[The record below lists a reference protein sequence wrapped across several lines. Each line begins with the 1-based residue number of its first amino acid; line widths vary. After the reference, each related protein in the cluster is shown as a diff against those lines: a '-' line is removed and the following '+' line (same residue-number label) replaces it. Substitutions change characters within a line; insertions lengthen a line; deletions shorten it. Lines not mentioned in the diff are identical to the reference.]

1 MDTLLIILALVFGI
15 VGLLGAVLPA
25 LPGAP
30 LSYIGLLLLLPCE
43 GADIS
48 SAALWVTG
56 IFLAIVSILD
66 YIAPAWLTNLSGGGK
81 QATRGSMAGL
91 IAGLFFFPPI
101 GLIVGP
107 FVGAFIGELMEG
119 SSKGI
124 LWSLTN
130 LEHKLELGRVVKV
143 ESTLLLCW
151 DNITDIVDVLL
162 LQVLKNCI

>member
-43 GADIS
+43 GVEIS
-48 SAALWVTG
+48 TVSLWIYG

-66 YIAPAWLTNLSGGGK
+66 YIAPVWLTNLSGGGK

-91 IAGLFFFPPI
+91 VAGLFFFPPW
-101 GLIVGP
+101 GLIIGP
-107 FVGAFIGELMEG
+107 FVGAFIGELME
-119 SSKGI
+119 SNSKGKAFRVA
-124 LWSLTN
+124 LMSFLGFVLTTGMKIIYSGV
-130 LEHKLELGRVVKV
+130 LLFAIVVKAIQ
-143 ESTLLLCW
+143 L
-151 DNITDIVDVLL
+151 IF
-162 LQVLKNCI
+162 

>member
-1 MDTLLIILALVFGI
+1 METLFIILALVFGI

-48 SAALWVTG
+48 SIALWVTG

-119 SSKGI
+119 SSKGKA
-124 LWSLTN
+124 LKVALMSFVGFLLTTG
-130 LEHKLELGRVVKV
+130 LKIIYSG
-143 ESTLLLCW
+143 
-151 DNITDIVDVLL
+151 VLL
-162 LQVLKNCI
+162 FMIGAQAIKLIF

>member
-119 SSKGI
+119 SSKGKA
-124 LWSLTN
+124 LKVALMSFVGFLLTTG
-130 LEHKLELGRVVKV
+130 LKIIYSG
-143 ESTLLLCW
+143 
-151 DNITDIVDVLL
+151 VLL
-162 LQVLKNCI
+162 FMIGAQAIKLIF

>member
-48 SAALWVTG
+48 SVTLWVTG
-56 IFLAIVSILD
+56 VFLVIVSILD

-91 IAGLFFFPPI
+91 VAGLFFFPPW

-119 SSKGI
+119 SSKGKA
-124 LWSLTN
+124 LKVALMSFVGFLLTTG
-130 LEHKLELGRVVKV
+130 LKIIYSG
-143 ESTLLLCW
+143 
-151 DNITDIVDVLL
+151 VLL
-162 LQVLKNCI
+162 FMIGAQAIKLIF

>member
-56 IFLAIVSILD
+56 VFLAIVSILD

-119 SSKGI
+119 SSKGKA
-124 LWSLTN
+124 LKVALMSFVGFLLTTG
-130 LEHKLELGRVVKV
+130 LKIIYSG
-143 ESTLLLCW
+143 
-151 DNITDIVDVLL
+151 VLL
-162 LQVLKNCI
+162 FMIGAQAIKLIF

>member
-48 SAALWVTG
+48 SIALWVTG

-91 IAGLFFFPPI
+91 IVGLFFFPPI

-119 SSKGI
+119 SSKGKA
-124 LWSLTN
+124 LKVALMSFVGFLLTTG
-130 LEHKLELGRVVKV
+130 LKIIYSG
-143 ESTLLLCW
+143 
-151 DNITDIVDVLL
+151 VLL
-162 LQVLKNCI
+162 FMIGAQAIKLIF

>member
-30 LSYIGLLLLLPCE
+30 LSFAGLLLLLPCE

-48 SAALWVTG
+48 STALWVTG

-66 YIAPAWLTNLSGGGK
+66 YIAPVWLTNLSGGGK

-91 IAGLFFFPPI
+91 VAGLFFFPPW
-101 GLIVGP
+101 GLIIGP

-119 SSKGI
+119 SSKGKA
-124 LWSLTN
+124 LKVALMSFVGFLLTTG
-130 LEHKLELGRVVKV
+130 LKIIYSG
-143 ESTLLLCW
+143 
-151 DNITDIVDVLL
+151 VLL
-162 LQVLKNCI
+162 FMIGAQAIKLIF

>member
-56 IFLAIVSILD
+56 IFLAVVSILD

-119 SSKGI
+119 SSKGKA
-124 LWSLTN
+124 LKVALMSFVGFLLTTG
-130 LEHKLELGRVVKV
+130 LKIIYSG
-143 ESTLLLCW
+143 
-151 DNITDIVDVLL
+151 VLL
-162 LQVLKNCI
+162 FMIVKESLQLIF

>member
-1 MDTLLIILALVFGI
+1 METLFIILALVFGI

-48 SAALWVTG
+48 SVALWVTG

-119 SSKGI
+119 SSKGKA
-124 LWSLTN
+124 LKVALMSFVGFLLTTG
-130 LEHKLELGRVVKV
+130 LKIIYSG
-143 ESTLLLCW
+143 
-151 DNITDIVDVLL
+151 VLL
-162 LQVLKNCI
+162 FMIGAQAIKLIF